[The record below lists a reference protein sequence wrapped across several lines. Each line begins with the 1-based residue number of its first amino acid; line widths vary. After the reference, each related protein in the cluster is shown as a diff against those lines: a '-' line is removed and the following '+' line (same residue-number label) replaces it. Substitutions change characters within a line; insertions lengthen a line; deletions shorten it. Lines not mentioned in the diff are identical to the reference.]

1 MRGDEFLDRIEPD
14 RKDKD
19 VLRLQRIVNRHSLPP
34 AAEVGC
40 ELLRFVQVPFRDDDA
55 LSADREVGGQP
66 RADISKTDKRIGVSL
81 RYVRR

>member
-1 MRGDEFLDRIEPD
+1 
-14 RKDKD
+14 
-19 VLRLQRIVNRHSLPP
+19 
-34 AAEVGC
+34 
-40 ELLRFVQVPFRDDDA
+40 LLRFVQVPFRDDDA